1 MKLLSICGLLLTGA
15 LFLPAQDATILPYPM
30 PEARYA
36 ELKSFLSLTDTQ
48 MTALQQ
54 VMQTKADA
62 ENTIYKSIREKY
74 EALNNLMKSPTADA
88 FQVGRL
94 TLEIRDLQ
102 KKLPLTGEPYR
113 TNALNVLNAL
123 QKSKLPALTQALQTA
138 TPAYQAVSLNLIDA
152 PQRPGVNPLEL
163 PAMIGVA
170 TPDRIPTQE

>member
-1 MKLLSICGLLLTGA
+1 
-15 LFLPAQDATILPYPM
+15 
-30 PEARYA
+30 
-36 ELKSFLSLTDTQ
+36 
-48 MTALQQ
+48 
-54 VMQTKADA
+54 
-62 ENTIYKSIREKY
+62 
-74 EALNNLMKSPTADA
+74 MKSPTADA